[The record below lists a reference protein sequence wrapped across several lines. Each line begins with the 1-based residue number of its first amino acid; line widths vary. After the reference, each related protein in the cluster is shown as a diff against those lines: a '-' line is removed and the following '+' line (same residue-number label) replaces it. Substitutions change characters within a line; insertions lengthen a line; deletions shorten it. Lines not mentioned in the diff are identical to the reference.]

1 MKDITISINHISY
14 EVIEKLA
21 FISDLS
27 VQDYIK
33 NALDFAIK
41 SELENNADII
51 GGKICKRLSRLLEEL
66 KA

>member
-1 MKDITISINHISY
+1 MKDITISINSLSY

-21 FISDLS
+21 FISDIS

-33 NALDFAIK
+33 NALDFTIK
-41 SELENNADII
+41 YEMENNADVI
-51 GGKICKRLSRLLEEL
+51 GGRVCKRLGKLLEEL